1 MKPMNP
7 SVLLPVFDHPFWEG
21 IKIVPKGQPII
32 AQPFKARLGLML

>member
-7 SVLLPVFDHPFWEG
+7 SVLLPVFDLWEG